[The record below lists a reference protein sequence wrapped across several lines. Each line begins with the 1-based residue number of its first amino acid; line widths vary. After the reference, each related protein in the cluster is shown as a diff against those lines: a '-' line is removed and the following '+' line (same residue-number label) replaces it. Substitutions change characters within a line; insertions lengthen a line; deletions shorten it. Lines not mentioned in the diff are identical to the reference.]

1 MENDPLYTAEMTL
14 LKYKHSLSAISEKL
28 HYLGGAIWEG
38 MNEEAASKEVL
49 ELSREANKL
58 AKSINL
64 SITE

>member
-1 MENDPLYTAEMTL
+1 MENNPLYTAEMTL
-14 LKYKHSLSAISEKL
+14 LRFKYSLDAISEKL

-49 ELSREANKL
+49 ELGREVYKL

-64 SITE
+64 SIAE